1 MKKDK
6 YISIADFAKQAGVS
20 KQAVY
25 SRTKSQDL
33 NKFIKLEN
41 GKKLIN
47 TKALELFNKSSS
59 QSSFNQVEQP
69 KPQEQE
75 KDSIDKVLEVLARQ
89 LEEKDRQIE
98 QLNKHL
104 EGAYKVI
111 EQQSILLDQQQKLNL
126 IDKKE
131 DIKEMAA
138 TANATPAAPMEEAEQ
153 EQPPKKKWFNFFSK

>member
-47 TKALELFNKSSS
+47 TKALEFFNKPSS
-59 QSSFNQVEQP
+59 QSSFNQVEQG
-69 KPQEQE
+69 
-75 KDSIDKVLEVLARQ
+75 LESTEREYIESL
-89 LEEKDRQIE
+89 KKQIE
-98 QLNKHL
+98 ELQRDKQEL
-104 EGAYKVI
+104 YR
-111 EQQSILLDQQQKLNL
+111 LLDQQQQLT
-126 IDKKE
+126 
-131 DIKEMAA
+131 AQ
-138 TANATPAAPMEEAEQ
+138 ANATIKQLQALQAPKEEASIIQQ
-153 EQPPKKKWFNFFSK
+153 EQQQEKQEQKKQGFFARLFSRDN

>member
-25 SRTKSQDL
+25 SRLKSQDL

-59 QSSFNQVEQP
+59 QSSFNQVEQG
-69 KPQEQE
+69 
-75 KDSIDKVLEVLARQ
+75 LESTEREYIESL
-89 LEEKDRQIE
+89 KKQIE
-98 QLNKHL
+98 ELQRDKQEL
-104 EGAYKVI
+104 YR
-111 EQQSILLDQQQKLNL
+111 LLDQQQQLT
-126 IDKKE
+126 
-131 DIKEMAA
+131 AQ
-138 TANATPAAPMEEAEQ
+138 ANATIKQLQLQAPKEEASVIQQEKQ
-153 EQPPKKKWFNFFSK
+153 EQKKQGFFARLFSRDN